1 MSIALSEGE
10 YQLLEHQYLISRTD
24 LDSKIS
30 YVNQTFIEVSAYTE
44 AELLGSTNELFRHP
58 DMPSAVFDDIWAT
71 LKAGKIWSGIMKHR
85 RKGGAFFWA
94 QATIS
99 PMLLGARVVGYT
111 TARTRPN
118 PALLSQAAAA
128 YALMRGPGPVRGL
141 RIFGGSIRRTGLA
154 GWGERIAS
162 PTICARPAA
171 LMLCSAA
178 GLLCLGALPFYGM
191 IAAYPAALLF
201 AAQLGVSWRLQRA
214 LLPLGAA
221 HELCRKV
228 SAGDLSS
235 PAAAPPRGDLD
246 GLAGSLSTMQ
256 QSLRGVVRHVSDGTA
271 SVAEAARNIDAGNR
285 RLSRQT
291 EQQAAALQQ
300 AAATMAQLAGTVQ
313 QNAAGAGEATRLAG
327 NTATLAIQGSD
338 AIQLLVGQIQD
349 MAVGAAS
356 IEEFI
361 SVIHGVAFQ
370 TNVLALN
377 AAVEAARAGE
387 QGRGFAVVAAEV
399 RNLAQRSA
407 AAAQQISTLIKGSAG
422 QISEAKR
429 LGACAAQ
436 TMGEVVTAARVVS
449 ELGDKIAVAS
459 AEQSS
464 GIAQLSEA
472 VAHMDLTT
480 QRNAMHVG
488 QLSTTAAE
496 LAEQSRVLNNA
507 VAVFYFS

>member
-178 GLLCLGALPFYGM
+178 GTAVPGST
-191 IAAYPAALLF
+191 ALLRHDRRVPGSTTVRRP
-201 AAQLGVSWRLQRA
+201 AWRQLALATRPATAGRRPRAVPQSQRRRFKLA
-214 LLPLGAA
+214 GRGAA
-221 HELCRKV
+221 P
-228 SAGDLSS
+228 G
-235 PAAAPPRGDLD
+235 
-246 GLAGSLSTMQ
+246 
-256 QSLRGVVRHVSDGTA
+256 
-271 SVAEAARNIDAGNR
+271 
-285 RLSRQT
+285 
-291 EQQAAALQQ
+291 
-300 AAATMAQLAGTVQ
+300 
-313 QNAAGAGEATRLAG
+313 
-327 NTATLAIQGSD
+327 
-338 AIQLLVGQIQD
+338 
-349 MAVGAAS
+349 
-356 IEEFI
+356 
-361 SVIHGVAFQ
+361 
-370 TNVLALN
+370 
-377 AAVEAARAGE
+377 
-387 QGRGFAVVAAEV
+387 
-399 RNLAQRSA
+399 
-407 AAAQQISTLIKGSAG
+407 
-422 QISEAKR
+422 
-429 LGACAAQ
+429 
-436 TMGEVVTAARVVS
+436 
-449 ELGDKIAVAS
+449 
-459 AEQSS
+459 
-464 GIAQLSEA
+464 
-472 VAHMDLTT
+472 
-480 QRNAMHVG
+480 
-488 QLSTTAAE
+488 
-496 LAEQSRVLNNA
+496 
-507 VAVFYFS
+507 

>member
-1 MSIALSEGE
+1 
-10 YQLLEHQYLISRTD
+10 
-24 LDSKIS
+24 
-30 YVNQTFIEVSAYTE
+30 
-44 AELLGSTNELFRHP
+44 
-58 DMPSAVFDDIWAT
+58 
-71 LKAGKIWSGIMKHR
+71 
-85 RKGGAFFWA
+85 
-94 QATIS
+94 
-99 PMLLGARVVGYT
+99 
-111 TARTRPN
+111 
-118 PALLSQAAAA
+118 
-128 YALMRGPGPVRGL
+128 
-141 RIFGGSIRRTGLA
+141 
-154 GWGERIAS
+154 
-162 PTICARPAA
+162 
-171 LMLCSAA
+171 
-178 GLLCLGALPFYGM
+178 
-191 IAAYPAALLF
+191 
-201 AAQLGVSWRLQRA
+201 
-214 LLPLGAA
+214 
-221 HELCRKV
+221 
-228 SAGDLSS
+228 
-235 PAAAPPRGDLD
+235 
-246 GLAGSLSTMQ
+246 MQ